1 MTLDPVEPYLVSF
14 GMDTW
19 LASTPWVS
27 LFYVNL
33 TASQEA
39 RDSRVC
45 IYTFEAVMRL
55 PVLWDRNLPI
65 N

>member
-1 MTLDPVEPYLVSF
+1 MTLDPPEPYLVSF

-39 RDSRVC
+39 RDSRYC
-45 IYTFEAVMRL
+45 NYTLEALMRL
-55 PVLWDRNLPI
+55 PVVWKRA
-65 N
+65 